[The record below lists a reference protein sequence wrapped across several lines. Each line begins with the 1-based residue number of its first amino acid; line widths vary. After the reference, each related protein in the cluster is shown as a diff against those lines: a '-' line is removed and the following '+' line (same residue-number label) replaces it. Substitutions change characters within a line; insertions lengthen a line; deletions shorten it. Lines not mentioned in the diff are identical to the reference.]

1 MLFFE
6 LSSFAGERTV
16 LVESAKLVL
25 DVVGSG
31 RVVVVQRGPGA
42 GGGVVLDSI
51 LVEEEDSK
59 VEVEM
64 EVMLVILVLS

>member
-25 DVVGSG
+25 EVVGSG
-31 RVVVVQRGPGA
+31 RVVVVQRGPA
-42 GGGVVLDSI
+42 GRGVALDSI
-51 LVEEEDSK
+51 VVEEEDGK

-64 EVMLVILVLS
+64 EVMLVILVLC

>member
-25 DVVGSG
+25 EVVGSG
-31 RVVVVQRGPGA
+31 RVVVVQRGPA
-42 GGGVVLDSI
+42 GGGVALDSI
-51 LVEEEDSK
+51 VVEEEDGE